1 MRALEMLII
10 TILCFNRFEFASEL
24 KRSRCCSDNLPNN
37 QIDKMSTVFNDM
49 DDLCYGTN
57 YLESAHLF
65 EKAIKTLQNVGCYEV
80 KAAPN

>member
-1 MRALEMLII
+1 
-10 TILCFNRFEFASEL
+10 
-24 KRSRCCSDNLPNN
+24 
-37 QIDKMSTVFNDM
+37 MSTVFNDM